1 MASANAFTGMAE
13 SHVMAALT
21 DSSGT
26 TASSGASMIWI
37 APGMGPVMSTV
48 PAYVIGD
55 SVGLLVIS
63 ASLPVTVPIASR
75 PVGGTQHAV
84 VMDDA

>member
-13 SHVMAALT
+13 SHAMAVLT
-21 DSSGT
+21 DSSET
-26 TASSGASMIWI
+26 TVNSGASMIWI

-48 PAYVIGD
+48 PAYVTWD

-63 ASLPVTVPIASR
+63 ASLPITVPSASR
-75 PVGGTQHAV
+75 LVGGTQHAV